1 MAKFLLGVLTGFALV
16 FLVVAVVLVA
26 AVRMRN
32 RPPDVADNSVLVLRL
47 TGDIPEKPALELP
60 ILDSGRGAVTVT
72 GVWVAL
78 RQAAADRR
86 IKAVVLEPE
95 GLQSGWG
102 KIEEIRTDLETF
114 RQSGKP
120 VYAYLRSPGGRE
132 YYVALAA
139 DRIYLGPEDPLML
152 KGMRAEA
159 LYFKKTLDKLGVTV
173 EVEHAGK
180 YKDFGDMFTRSDM
193 SPETREVT
201 DSVIDD
207 LYANLVNRI
216 AEARHKT
223 PGQVRALIDA
233 GPFTATR
240 ARQADLVDSLAFEDQ
255 MWGELKNKL
264 HAGEPSK
271 VPIEKYI
278 KVPAEAAGLRA
289 GSRIALVAAEGDIVR
304 GDPDDEG
311 EDGELTSYGFNK
323 LLRQV
328 GADSSIKGVIV
339 RIDSPGG
346 EVTASD
352 EIWRQMTLLSRKKPM
367 VISMSDVAASGGYY
381 MALTGDRIVAYPGTE
396 TGSIGVVFGKPDL
409 RGLYEKL
416 GVSKDA
422 VERGRNAGID
432 SDYTSLTAAQRD
444 LLKAG
449 IDDSYHAFVEK
460 VAEAR
465 HKPYDYIE
473 PLAQGRVW
481 LGSQAQPRALV
492 DALGGLDTALALLK
506 KKAQIPAAE
515 NVTVVMYPAR
525 RSLFDLL
532 FQRSAE
538 QSVVNTQLR
547 RVFGRVPYHA
557 WMQGGMLR
565 LMPIWLEVR

>member
-1 MAKFLLGVLTGFALV
+1 
-16 FLVVAVVLVA
+16 
-26 AVRMRN
+26 
-32 RPPDVADNSVLVLRL
+32 
-47 TGDIPEKPALELP
+47 
-60 ILDSGRGAVTVT
+60 
-72 GVWVAL
+72 
-78 RQAAADRR
+78 
-86 IKAVVLEPE
+86 
-95 GLQSGWG
+95 
-102 KIEEIRTDLETF
+102 
-114 RQSGKP
+114 
-120 VYAYLRSPGGRE
+120 
-132 YYVALAA
+132 
-139 DRIYLGPEDPLML
+139 ML
-152 KGMRAEA
+152 KGLRAEL
-159 LYFKKTLDKLGVTV
+159 LYFKKSLDKLGVTV

-193 SPETREVT
+193 SPETHEVIN
-201 DSVIDD
+201 SVIDD
-207 LYANLVNRI
+207 LFGNLVNRV
-216 AEARHKT
+216 AEARRKT
-223 PGQVRALIDA
+223 PDEVRALIDV
-233 GPFTATR
+233 GPFTAT
-240 ARQADLVDSLAFEDQ
+240 QAHKAGLVDSLAFEDQ

-264 HAGEPSK
+264 NSGEPAK

-289 GSRIALVAAEGDIVR
+289 GSRIALVAGEGDIVR
-304 GDPDDEG
+304 GDPEDEG
-311 EDGELTSYGFNK
+311 ADGELGSYGFNK
-323 LLRQV
+323 LLREV
-328 GADSSIKGVIV
+328 AADSSIKGVIV
-339 RIDSPGG
+339 RINSPGG

-352 EIWRQMTLLSRKKPM
+352 EIWRQMKLLSQKKPL

-381 MALTGDRIVAYPGTE
+381 MALTGDQIVAYPGTE

-409 RGLYEKL
+409 HGLYDKL

-432 SDYTSLTAAQRD
+432 SDYTSLNAEQRD
-444 LLKAG
+444 LLRAG
-449 IDDSYHAFVEK
+449 IDESYHAFVEK

-506 KKAQIPAAE
+506 GKAKIPDAD
-515 NVTVVMYPAR
+515 NVSVVMYPAR

-538 QSVVNTQLR
+538 ESAVNTQLR

-557 WMQGGMLR
+557 WMRGGMLR
-565 LMPIWLEVR
+565 VMPIWLEVR